1 MVNHVSTGRYR
12 RFVWAPLFA
21 ATMAI
26 CVMPLGCGAADEGSA
41 FPDASQPMLPPSTV
55 EALQTCAKERVGYL
69 QHHAYEIGF
78 DIKMFED
85 GVISSVKP
93 SGHRLDDSGMERCFI
108 AALQAMPPEVGTV
121 QSFWAPSVSHR
132 VGGPTRGVLAST
144 AVLPHFVEWTP
155 VIIGASGTTIV
166 VTVAVIVVVVAV
178 VAMADATMSEE
189 CEEEWRREKRKC
201 AEFLDWNDPPRGV
214 TGGYVDTR
222 ECAKGNVREV
232 CGGNLIDWGN
242 KGGRP
247 GRRY

>member
-166 VTVAVIVVVVAV
+166 VTVAVIVVVAAVAL
-178 VAMADATMSEE
+178 ASMELSEE
-189 CEEEWRREKRKC
+189 CIEEWKDARRQCREW
-201 AEFLDWNDPPRGV
+201 LSTPNPPPGV
-214 TGGYVDTR
+214 TGGYKNVED
-222 ECAKGNVREV
+222 CAKGLVTV
-232 CGGNLIDWGN
+232 PCGGTPDKKRRDNGA
-242 KGGRP
+242 RP
-247 GRRY
+247 GRRT